1 VKKAESLDVPAII
14 AVSGLKPSKRV
25 FEFFTVAI
33 RDKNL
38 DG

>member
-14 AVSGLKPSKRV
+14 AVCGLELSKRV

-33 RDKNL
+33 RNKNL